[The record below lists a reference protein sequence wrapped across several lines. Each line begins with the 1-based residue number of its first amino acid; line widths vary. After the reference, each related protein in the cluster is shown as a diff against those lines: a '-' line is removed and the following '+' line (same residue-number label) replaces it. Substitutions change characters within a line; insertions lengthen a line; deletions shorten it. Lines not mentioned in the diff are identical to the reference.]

1 MDLSERPSHAFR
13 RHPWEVVRLA
23 FFRALVRDAG
33 FDGRPV
39 TILDVGA
46 GDGWLA
52 TRLLADM
59 PVGSALTCWDA
70 SYTSDD
76 IAALAAAAS
85 AGGRVA
91 FSADWPAARFDLL
104 LLLDVLEHV
113 ERDREFLARLV
124 ADCLGPAGSAVVSV
138 PAWTWLYGA
147 HDAQLNHHRRYAPR
161 QALDLL
167 TGAGLRVVRCGGLF
181 HSLLLP
187 RALHKVREVLLG
199 GRQAAGGTALEWT
212 HGEGL
217 ARLVET
223 VLGTEARLSLVA
235 SRAGVSVP
243 GLSWWAL
250 CRRR

>member
-13 RHPWEVVRLA
+13 RHPWEVVRLD
-23 FFRALVRDAG
+23 FFRALLRDTG
-33 FDGRPV
+33 LDRRPGMV
-39 TILDVGA
+39 LDVGA

-52 TRLLADM
+52 TRLLVDM
-59 PVGSALTCWDA
+59 PVGTAMTCWDA

-76 IAALAAAAS
+76 IAALAATVR
-85 AGGRVA
+85 GRVS
-91 FSADWPAARFDLL
+91 FSADRPAGRFDLL

-113 ERDREFLARLV
+113 ERDQEFLAALV
-124 ADCLGPAGSAVVSV
+124 ADCLADAGSAVVSV

-161 QALDLL
+161 QAAELVA
-167 TGAGLRVVRCGGLF
+167 GAGLRVVRSGGLF

-187 RALHKVREVLLG
+187 RAVRKAREVLLPG
-199 GRQAAGGTALEWT
+199 GQASGGTALEWT

-223 VLGTEARLSLVA
+223 VLSTEARLSLVA